1 MVTVE
6 GSTKGR
12 GRPKL
17 TLAAV
22 VQKDLRLLHI
32 SVHDALNRAH

>member
-22 VQKDLRLLHI
+22 QKDLRLLHI